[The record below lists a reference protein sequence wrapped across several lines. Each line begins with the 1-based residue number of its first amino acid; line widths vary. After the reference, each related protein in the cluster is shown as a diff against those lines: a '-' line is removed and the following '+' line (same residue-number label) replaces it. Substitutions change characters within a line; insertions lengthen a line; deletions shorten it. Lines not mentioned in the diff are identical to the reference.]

1 MQSMPN
7 FLLSLTNK
15 SFFIIFLACTLLF
28 SGCATIESESPER
41 WDVKRLY
48 SEGVDSL
55 KHEDYTFATEYFEMM
70 ESRFPFEPLTQQAM
84 LMNAYAY
91 YKSSDPES
99 AIASLDRF
107 IKLYPTHQEVDY
119 AYYLRGLAHFHSR
132 DSFMD
137 DMFDIDAAKR
147 DPESVERSFNY
158 FAELLNRFPNSQ
170 YSADAKQRMQ
180 FLRNSLARHEIHVA
194 RHHMERGAF
203 IAAVNR
209 STVIVE
215 RYNGTP
221 ASGDALAILAEAYL
235 QLKHYDLAKD
245 TIDILRLNYPT
256 HPDIDQLSQRMTK
269 I

>member
-1 MQSMPN
+1 MQSMSN
-7 FLLSLTNK
+7 FLLSLINK
-15 SFFIIFLACTLLF
+15 LFFTTLFALSLLI
-28 SGCATIESESPER
+28 SGCASIETESPEK
-41 WDVKRLY
+41 WDLKKLY

-55 KHEDYTFATEYFEMM
+55 QHEDYTFAIEYFEMM

-84 LMNAYAY
+84 LMNAFAY
-91 YKSSDPES
+91 YKSNDPES
-99 AIASLDRF
+99 AISSLDRF

-137 DMFDIDAAKR
+137 DLFDIDAAKR

-158 FAELLNRFPNSQ
+158 FAKLLERFPDSK
-170 YSADAKQRMQ
+170 YSEDAKQRMQ

-194 RHHMERGAF
+194 RHHIERGAF

-209 STVIVE
+209 CKEVLE

-221 ASGDALAILAEAYL
+221 ANGDALAILVEAYIQL
-235 QLKHYDLAKD
+235 RHIDLAQDAMTVLKH
-245 TIDILRLNYPT
+245 NYPE
-256 HPDIDQLSQRMTK
+256 HPDIIKLTQQLPSA
-269 I
+269 